1 MSDSKYIKE
10 FSPDEFFR
18 RGPDGPF
25 SPGGPRPG
33 RPGRPGV
40 PSPGRPG
47 GFPGLP
53 GGRPGRPPVGR
64 PDGFPGSPGN
74 RPGGPPIGRP
84 DGPPS
89 GPPPSFSPELSPYRV
104 DRGSLRYCLYS
115 YTRIRLES
123 GRTFWF
129 YPVYLSRTTV
139 AGYRWINLFNR
150 WVYSGL
156 DLDDIRSFS
165 C

>member
-53 GGRPGRPPVGR
+53 GGRPG
-64 PDGFPGSPGN
+64 
-74 RPGGPPIGRP
+74 
-84 DGPPS
+84 

-104 DRGSLRYCLYS
+104 DSGSLRYCLYN

-129 YPVYLSRTTV
+129 YPIYLSRTTV